1 MFILSDTY
9 IDISV
14 LYILFSSYNCISNFN
29 YKIIKNKPL
38 TKFQKFAMVTFPI
51 VTISF
56 IIGEII
62 NENTVLDVIFLPLR
76 ILFPNFYENKFSL

>member
-1 MFILSDTY
+1 
-9 IDISV
+9 
-14 LYILFSSYNCISNFN
+14 
-29 YKIIKNKPL
+29 
-38 TKFQKFAMVTFPI
+38 MVTFPI